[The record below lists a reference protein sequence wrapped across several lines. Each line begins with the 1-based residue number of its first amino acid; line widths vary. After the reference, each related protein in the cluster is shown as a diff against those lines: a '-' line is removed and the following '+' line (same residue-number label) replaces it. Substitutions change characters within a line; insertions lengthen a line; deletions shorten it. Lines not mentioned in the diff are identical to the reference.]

1 MRTPID
7 PVGIESEAV
16 DESPPPA
23 PPKNPRAIKWT
34 RRRRSIG
41 RIWRTY
47 RRNTMGMTGLCIL
60 AFFAFVAIFAPL
72 LAGREGLDASLVSGE
87 NLCPRVPCPPS
98 PHYPLGT
105 DDLGRSVLTLVIW
118 GSRISLLV
126 GLVATVISMV
136 IGSII
141 GIVAGY
147 FGGWRDS
154 TLMRF
159 TDWFLVIPFLPLA
172 IVLAS
177 ILGRS
182 LLIIIF
188 VIGVTSWPGTARVVR
203 AQALSVKTRPYV
215 ERARALGASH
225 WHLITRHVL
234 PNIFT
239 LIFANTI
246 LVVAIAILSET
257 TLSFL
262 GLGDPLSVSWG
273 TILEFAFSAGAASGG
288 NWWWLGP
295 PGVCIVLVV
304 LAFTMCGYALDEIL
318 NPRLRQR

>member
-1 MRTPID
+1 MRTPLERA
-7 PVGIESEAV
+7 GIPSEIV
-16 DESPPPA
+16 DEPPPPA
-23 PPKNPRAIKWT
+23 PKSPRAVTWI
-34 RRRRSIG
+34 RRRRAIA
-41 RIWRTY
+41 RVWRTY
-47 RRNTMGMTGLCIL
+47 RKNKMGMIGLGIL
-60 AFFAFVAIFAPL
+60 VFFGLMAILAPL
-72 LAGREGLDASLVSGE
+72 LASRDGLDAALVSGE

-98 PHYPLGT
+98 LHYPLGT

-126 GLVATVISMV
+126 GLVATVISML
-136 IGSII
+136 IGSVI

-154 TLMRF
+154 ALMRF

-188 VIGVTSWPGTARVVR
+188 VIGVTSWAGTARVVR
-203 AQALSVKTRPYV
+203 AQGLSLKTRPYV

-225 WHLITRHVL
+225 WHMITRHVL
-234 PNIFT
+234 PNVFP

-246 LVVAIAILSET
+246 LVVAVAILSET

-273 TILEFAFSAGAASGG
+273 TILEFAFSAGAASSG